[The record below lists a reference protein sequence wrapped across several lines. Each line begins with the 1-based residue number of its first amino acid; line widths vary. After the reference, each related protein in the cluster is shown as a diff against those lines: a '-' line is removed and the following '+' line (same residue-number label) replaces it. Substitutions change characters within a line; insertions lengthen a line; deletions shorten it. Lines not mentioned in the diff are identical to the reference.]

1 MNPPILIMLVFIRF
15 VSMKLVLFVVHA
27 QKDTDLTRITRHAL
41 KKVNPLAVQQWTQ
54 SHLTHKVRTKQYY
67 YNYKVIFIYIHI
79 RWRM

>member
-41 KKVNPLAVQQWTQ
+41 KKVNPLVVQQWTQ
-54 SHLTHKVRTKQYY
+54 SHLTHKVRTKQYLY
-67 YNYKVIFIYIHI
+67 YYYY
-79 RWRM
+79 R